1 MVGKQ
6 GFKLR
11 PPAEPEKPDKPALKC
26 SMYSDKAEA
35 TFTLDSIASCSRSY
49 ADAPVMINRTG
60 IEGVYRL
67 ELIAYSG

>member
-1 MVGKQ
+1 
-6 GFKLR
+6 
-11 PPAEPEKPDKPALKC
+11 
-26 SMYSDKAEA
+26 MYSDKAEA